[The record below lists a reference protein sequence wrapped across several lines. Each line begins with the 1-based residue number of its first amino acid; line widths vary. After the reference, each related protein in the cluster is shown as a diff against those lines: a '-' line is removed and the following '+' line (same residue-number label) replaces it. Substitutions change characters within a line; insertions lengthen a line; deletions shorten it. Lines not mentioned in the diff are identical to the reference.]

1 MTAATT
7 LVALVLLNACD
18 DFGTGRDVYADGCE
32 SFVHSITRSALIWPV
47 CFVALDGGERQH
59 LPLGGGRGLLRRA
72 AGASVLFGRGGHR
85 DPLWCDRFRRGLAAV
100 PH

>member
-18 DFGTGRDVYADGCE
+18 DFGTGRDVSADGCE

-59 LPLGGGRGLLRRA
+59 LPLGGGRGLLRR
-72 AGASVLFGRGGHR
+72 
-85 DPLWCDRFRRGLAAV
+85 GLATQWAHV
-100 PH
+100 ADSAHFVGETGA